1 MRLANDIHK
10 IIKKLQLK
18 AGAELDER
26 VHNDISQTL
35 VKLQKIKPA
44 RIEQNIRRRFTKG
57 WGAKLAV
64 AAAILIAFGIGFST
78 GRWSKPAPLAPYSVD
93 VTDYTSVVSMYPN
106 TIKAEDSFWRQKA
119 LAAMQPKPY
128 AQTQNIK
135 TNLIDAYKQYLKEK
149 HYD

>member
-18 AGAELDER
+18 ASAELDER

-44 RIEQNIRRRFTKG
+44 RTEQNIRRRFTKG

-78 GRWSKPAPLAPYSVD
+78 GRWSKPAPLAPRSLNVA
-93 VTDYTSVVSMYPN
+93 DYTLAVSLYS
-106 TIKAEDSFWRQKA
+106 TSLKVEDSFWQQKA
-119 LAAMQPKPY
+119 LAVMQPRPY
-128 AQTQNIK
+128 AQSQFDK
-135 TNLIDAYKQYLKEK
+135 TSLLNTYKQYLKEK